1 MTKLRACTQCKERP
15 AEWALQYI
23 SADKPSFTTLGS
35 HYRGWSIRA
44 RLCDKC
50 KEDLLAAIPRPPTE
64 SIPDLPNDDTA
75 WTGTHYV
82 LKEYP

>member
-1 MTKLRACTQCKERP
+1 MTKLRACDQCKREP

-35 HYRGWSIRA
+35 HYRGWSIKA
-44 RLCDKC
+44 RLCNVC
-50 KEDLLAAIPRPPTE
+50 KEELLAAQPHQ
-64 SIPDLPNDDTA
+64 SAPDLPSDDDA
-75 WTGTHYV
+75 RSRTGTHYL